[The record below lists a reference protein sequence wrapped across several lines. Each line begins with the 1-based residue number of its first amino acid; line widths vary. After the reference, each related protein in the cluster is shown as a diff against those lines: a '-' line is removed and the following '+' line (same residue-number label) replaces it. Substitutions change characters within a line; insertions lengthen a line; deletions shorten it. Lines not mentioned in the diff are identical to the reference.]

1 MAIQLTLEGN
11 AYAFR
16 FSPSDYRHVCGSPRI
31 IYRGSVY
38 PPPHAEPPSFVPN
51 CKVAHLASGPL
62 GHLFQLRP
70 VFAESCS
77 MTPCSGHYLVLDIYD
92 CCPAWG
98 GFIPFYYSDPEASY
112 SSGYYYTGGVN
123 CPHCPSGGCTESGC
137 QNP

>member
-1 MAIQLTLEGN
+1 MHF
-11 AYAFR
+11 AFR
-16 FSPSDYRHVCGSPRI
+16 LLITGTSAVVLGLFIADLST
-31 IYRGSVY
+31 
-38 PPPHAEPPSFVPN
+38 PHAEPPSFVPN